1 MTKIPNDPMMLL
13 SFINTKLRDFYPDFN
28 ALCDDLELNKDEI
41 TSKLSGIDYTY
52 DKNLNRFV

>member
-13 SFINTKLRDFYPDFN
+13 SFINTKLRDFYPDIN
-28 ALCDDLELNKDEI
+28 TLCDDLELNKDEI

>member
-28 ALCDDLELNKDEI
+28 TLCDDLELNKDEI